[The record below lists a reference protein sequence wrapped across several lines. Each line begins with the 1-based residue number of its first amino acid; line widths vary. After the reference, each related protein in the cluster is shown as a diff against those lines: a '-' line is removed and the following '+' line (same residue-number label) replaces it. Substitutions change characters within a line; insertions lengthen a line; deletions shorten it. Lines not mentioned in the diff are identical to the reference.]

1 MATSDGDDVAS
12 FTSFCWPPPPALP
25 LAFPRFLFGLC
36 LFFLACM
43 AKTRLLTSALL
54 FIFYMLFCF
63 FVFVCLRDSD
73 RTKNNKKR
81 RNRGQLYLGR
91 SCIDCFR
98 LVGGYTKQSKAAA
111 ATLRSLFGSP
121 GDKKCFGNQI
131 ITLFFIDLFCKF

>member
-12 FTSFCWPPPPALP
+12 FASFCWPPPPALP

-63 FVFVCLRDSD
+63 LFLFVSETAIER
-73 RTKNNKKR
+73 KNNKKKEEIGVNFISEVVSIALGWLVATPNNQSR
-81 RNRGQLYLGR
+81 QQQRLEVFSGVLVTRNVLE
-91 SCIDCFR
+91 
-98 LVGGYTKQSKAAA
+98 T
-111 ATLRSLFGSP
+111 
-121 GDKKCFGNQI
+121 
-131 ITLFFIDLFCKF
+131 